1 MLYLLT
7 KPLHLVALSQYLF
20 ALYYDFN
27 YLVVPEHVAPTIVQ
41 PGCPGGRSRF
51 LTYWCLVSL
60 KIFGQNYQKYK

>member
-1 MLYLLT
+1 MLHLLK

-27 YLVVPEHVAPTIVQ
+27 YLVVPEHVAPTIVA
-41 PGCPGGRSRF
+41 GGYGGRSRF

-60 KIFGQNYQKYK
+60 KNFDKNYQKYK